1 MQGLLPLSRVGT
13 VAVASF
19 LRQHHYVTAVL
30 WVPQVR
36 GTLWIASWKQSG
48 VWLGCSL
55 AEPWAC
61 GHCGLLPL
69 LRLLRSSIPKEGVCW
84 GFSLTVPPA
93 GFPGSKRL
101 GSRLSL
107 HTVIPG
113 LWRTPLSALQN
124 STVILWALPWI
135 CYSLVIL
142 VFHGRQG
149 NIKELCS
156 ALILEMLFR
165 SLNMTCLTIGFFVCF
180 FCYS

>member
-13 VAVASF
+13 VAMASF

-107 HTVIPG
+107 FILSSQVSEGLLYLPCRIQLSYFEHYLEFVIH
-113 LWRTPLSALQN
+113 LSFWFSMEDKETLKN
-124 STVILWALPWI
+124 SVQHSSW
-135 CYSLVIL
+135 
-142 VFHGRQG
+142 
-149 NIKELCS
+149 K
-156 ALILEMLFR
+156 
-165 SLNMTCLTIGFFVCF
+165 CF
-180 FCYS
+180 SVA